1 MEAVFPL
8 LMEGGLL
15 GGFMDW
21 RSLPEAHAAATA
33 LGLIAVDLVV
43 WAKLNAG
50 DGDLYRSAHELL
62 PLFKKGTAAP
72 THPGPD
78 GKRGRRRSNLWTT
91 PGKVAPGP
99 GRRRHLQDGPAG
111 QPGKPTGML
120 AEALTE
126 LTERG
131 DIMLDPFLGAGA
143 TLIAAENT
151 GRVCCGVESDPR
163 YVDVII
169 RRYEASTGTAAIL
182 ADSGETFEQVAIR
195 RRRDAGAES
204 IRRS

>member
-21 RSLPEAHAAATA
+21 RSLPEAQAAATA

-62 PLFKKGTAAP
+62 PLFKKGTAS
-72 THPGPD
+72 HVHHDPD

-111 QPGKPTGML
+111 IAGKPMRML
-120 AEALTE
+120 ADALME
-126 LTERG
+126 LTERD
-131 DIMLDPFLGAGA
+131 DIILDPFLGPGS

-151 GRVCCGVESDPR
+151 GRV
-163 YVDVII
+163 
-169 RRYEASTGTAAIL
+169 
-182 ADSGETFEQVAIR
+182 
-195 RRRDAGAES
+195 
-204 IRRS
+204 